1 MPALANLQLTYKYDE
16 INSFRDV
23 RVRRLDWVKAH
34 LVDESVR
41 LQSCQGTDSAAAFLK
56 SEKVDI
62 DVALR
67 VLAHPQDRRN

>member
-1 MPALANLQLTYKYDE
+1 MPTQVKSQLRYNYDE
-16 INSFRDV
+16 INSFRNV
-23 RVRRLDWVKAH
+23 QVRRLDWVKAH

-41 LQSCQGTDSAAAFLK
+41 LQSRQGTDLAAAFLK

-67 VLAHPQDRRN
+67 VLIHPRDRRN